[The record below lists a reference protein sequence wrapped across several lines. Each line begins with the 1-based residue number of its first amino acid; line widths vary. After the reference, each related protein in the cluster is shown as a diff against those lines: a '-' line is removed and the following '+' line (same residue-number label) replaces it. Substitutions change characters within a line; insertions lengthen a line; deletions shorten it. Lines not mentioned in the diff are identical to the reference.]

1 MQPRN
6 SVSFYCGSWANMM
19 AYSSSMH
26 LTIFGQTILLVVI
39 HASYQQSD
47 LSSQYPL
54 VRIKPRIYEHAE
66 SLPIY
71 QPNRKFIPTY
81 PMPDM
86 SGPIFHQPI
95 TVLNYKPIVH
105 SAIVLKN
112 NLDTLPA
119 VYRRLDASSTSDTPT
134 PVEKFIEIVPTTE
147 MISMTSIICL
157 NSLSSIAFS
166 FLPINSSR
174 LRGFCGWKTTSLLCY
189 MWTCVSVV

>member
-1 MQPRN
+1 
-6 SVSFYCGSWANMM
+6 M

-39 HASYQQSD
+39 HVSYQQSD
-47 LSSQYPL
+47 LSAQYPL

-71 QPNRKFIPTY
+71 QQNRKFIPTY

-86 SGPIFHQPI
+86 SGPVFHQPI
-95 TVLNYKPIVH
+95 IVLNYKPIVN
-105 SAIVLKN
+105 SAIVLEN

-119 VYRRLDASSTSDTPT
+119 VYRRLDASLTSDTPT

-147 MISMTSIICL
+147 MISMTSLICL

-166 FLPINSSR
+166 FLPINTSR
-174 LRGFCGWKTTSLLCY
+174 LRLKND
-189 MWTCVSVV
+189 